1 MKLYMYIPDVA
12 TYETHM
18 FNHCMLPVCIA
29 SYNCMKCIAIHIA
42 AGVAT

>member
-1 MKLYMYIPDVA
+1 MKLYMYISDVA